1 MKNDFDKVFFNFEIQ
16 LIEDKRLHPAG
27 FNKLIG
33 FFNNLNKIHTRVIK
47 QCCEEYSK
55 NPKLYLRVEH
65 KLRFDEIQYDKAIK
79 VSLFFDCD
87 IKTFCLYISVI
98 KEILKVC
105 EKYAGN
111 TDKARITI
119 AGIQNAV
126 IDLLKKIN
134 EKLPIILPDSKFNEI
149 EKEITNGKTIGSLI
163 QLLEDPKFKKQYN
176 KLCSGTIFISKFKL
190 FYNTI
195 EETLIDK

>member
-1 MKNDFDKVFFNFEIQ
+1 MITVNLNFEIL
-16 LIEDKRLHPAG
+16 LIGDSKLHPAD

-33 FFNNLNKIHTRVIK
+33 FFNNLKTIHNGLIK
-47 QCCEEYSK
+47 QCCEDYSK
-55 NPKLYLRVEH
+55 NPKRQLREEH

-105 EKYAGN
+105 EIYAGN

-119 AGIQNAV
+119 AGIQNSA
-126 IDLLKKIN
+126 IDTLKKIHENMPTILSASKLN
-134 EKLPIILPDSKFNEI
+134 EMEKQIKSGAIVSSII
-149 EKEITNGKTIGSLI
+149 EK
-163 QLLEDPKFKKQYN
+163 LEDPKFKKTYN
-176 KLCSGTIFISKFKL
+176 KLCYKTTFISKLKL
-190 FYNTI
+190 FYHTT